1 MTREDVLKL
10 FPEATDEQVTQ
21 LLNKSNSETAKG
33 RKKLEELEAENGRL
47 KEENGKLGELQAQ
60 IEEAENSKLTELEKL
75 SKDLENSKQR
85 VAELERIG
93 AVRDQRLAAAEKFK
107 ITSEQAS
114 KVVKDDGTFDMEL
127 LGQIIS
133 DKESAAALA
142 KEQEIANASGNP
154 LGQSSSG
161 GDNGNSIAEEMA
173 LSAAKRAGMA
183 NQDILNHYRRK

>member
-10 FPEATDEQVTQ
+10 FPEATDDQITK
-21 LLNKSNSETAKG
+21 LLNQNNSEVSKG
-33 RKKLEELEAENGRL
+33 KEKLKEKEAEIDRL

-75 SKDLENSKQR
+75 TKDLEKSNQR

-93 AVRDQRLAAAEKFK
+93 AVRDQRAAAAEKFK

-127 LGQIIS
+127 LGQIITE
-133 DKESAAALA
+133 KESAAAVA
-142 KEQEIANASGNP
+142 KEQEIANASTNP
-154 LGQSSSG
+154 GGQSGG
-161 GDNGNSIAEEMA
+161 GDNSNSIAQDMA
-173 LSAAKRAGMA
+173 IASAKRAGTA
-183 NQDILNHYRRK
+183 NESILDYYRRK

>member
-10 FPEATDEQVTQ
+10 FPEATDDQITK
-21 LLNKSNSETAKG
+21 LLNQNGAEVANE
-33 RKKLEELEAENGRL
+33 KKKREDMKAEVDRL

-93 AVRDQRLAAAEKFK
+93 AVRDQRAAAADKFK

-127 LGQIIS
+127 LGKIIS

-142 KEQEIANASGNP
+142 KEQEIAKASTNP
-154 LGQSSSG
+154 GGQSGGSSNS
-161 GDNGNSIAEEMA
+161 GDIAKEMA
-173 LSAAKRAGMA
+173 VASAKRAGTA
-183 NQDILNHYRRK
+183 NDSILDHYRRK